1 LLQDEK
7 KRQKVGMVEKY
18 FLGELKIAAQK
29 CGLRMMF

>member
-18 FLGELKIAAQK
+18 FLGELKIVPKQE
-29 CGLRMMF
+29 